1 MLATYNPMPT
11 LAVAD
16 MARARAF
23 YEGTL
28 GFTVQRESEDGVVY
42 GAGSGSFLVYSS
54 GYAGT
59 NKATA
64 MSFSVPTDAFD
75 PEVDALRAAGVSF
88 QTFEVE
94 GLTWAD
100 GVASWAE
107 SRSVWFEDPDGN
119 ILNVETG
126 MEA

>member
-28 GFTVQRESEDGVVY
+28 GFTVQLESGDGVIF
-42 GAGSGSFLVYSS
+42 GAGSGSFLVYQS
-54 GYAGT
+54 GFAGT

-64 MSFSVPTDAFD
+64 MSFAVPADAFD
-75 PEVDALRAAGVSF
+75 PEVDALRAAGISF
-88 QTFEVE
+88 ATFEAE
-94 GLTWAD
+94 GLSWVD

-126 MEA
+126 AEA